1 MRACVV
7 VVVVCLFFF
16 FFLGGGDGGG
26 ERLLTLSTNSVT
38 NVVRTAYFQI
48 QTRSSPLKKL

>member
-7 VVVVCLFFF
+7 VVVVCL

-48 QTRSSPLKKL
+48 QTRSSPLKNL

>member
-1 MRACVV
+1 MRACVVVV

-16 FFLGGGDGGG
+16 WGGGDGGG

-48 QTRSSPLKKL
+48 QTRSSPLKNL